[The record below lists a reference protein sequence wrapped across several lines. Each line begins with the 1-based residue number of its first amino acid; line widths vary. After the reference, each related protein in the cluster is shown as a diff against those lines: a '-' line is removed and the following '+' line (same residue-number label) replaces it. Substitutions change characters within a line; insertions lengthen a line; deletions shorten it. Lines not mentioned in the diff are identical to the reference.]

1 MWEHD
6 VLQLLE
12 DIGRTFWTVKHGDWK
27 TRNPSME
34 LILWDAR
41 FFIATKVANG
51 CEFPLEAILLLYF
64 YTYTCTF
71 WKLLN
76 QNLKP
81 SGSAK
86 EAVQART
93 WNPIINMLQRTL
105 NLLPSPRGPE
115 FQTAY
120 VVCSSVQYDVVESEG
135 VVITVPIFLSATSD
149 FQLARLLIKDNL
161 HLLYVI
167 KHRRG
172 KSISAYSCCEAE
184 SEVLFPPGAKFRVRQ
199 VLQAT
204 GNPEQDKEYTDYRV
218 WLMQQAGQP
227 GRLPA
232 TIVELHDI
240 TDTY

>member
-1 MWEHD
+1 MR
-6 VLQLLE
+6 VTPPIRLLKPVRPPPPAP
-12 DIGRTFWTVKHGDWK
+12 GSPCFTFSLS
-27 TRNPSME
+27 P
-34 LILWDAR
+34 
-41 FFIATKVANG
+41 KVANG

-149 FQLARLLIKDNL
+149 FQLARLLIK
-161 HLLYVI
+161 
-167 KHRRG
+167 
-172 KSISAYSCCEAE
+172 AC
-184 SEVLFPPGAKFRVRQ
+184 
-199 VLQAT
+199 T
-204 GNPEQDKEYTDYRV
+204 
-218 WLMQQAGQP
+218 
-227 GRLPA
+227 A
-232 TIVELHDI
+232 TICLMPYLLCHGPFPIPSLNRAGLQEPLFFWCDRS
-240 TDTY
+240 